1 MRIIFFSFLLIQTA
15 FAQPVKEH
23 GQLKVVGTQLTD
35 ANNKPVIL
43 RGMSF
48 GWHNWWPRFYN
59 KEAVNWLAKDW
70 NCNVVRAAM
79 GIEPDGAYMKDKKGA
94 TEKIEAVIDGAIA
107 AGIYVIVDWHSH
119 NINTKEAKEFFT
131 AIGKKYGKQPNI
143 IYEIFNEPDEE
154 SWNDVKLYSQEV
166 IAAIRAIDPD
176 NIILVGNPHW
186 DQDLHLVADAPL
198 LNQTNIMYT
207 LHFYAAT
214 HKEFL
219 RKRADYALSKGIPIF
234 ISESA
239 GMESSGDGALDEEEW
254 KRWIDW
260 AEAKGISWVTW
271 SIADKDETC
280 SVLKKSASSTGGWKE
295 TDLKES
301 GIKTRQFF
309 KSYNQPVSSTQSSPL
324 VNEHNAQTSLAAI
337 DLLPF
342 GRTAITDNKVELIS
356 SAAHVS
362 FSFEGK
368 ECKLFA
374 SLASWQQHNYL
385 QYEIDGVYQRRLK
398 ISKESPSPIILSA
411 TKNGKHTVKI
421 FKATEAHSGP
431 VFIEKITGNKLKS
444 IAPTPAPLIE
454 FIGNSITCGAAA
466 DASEVPCGT
475 GEYLDQ
481 HNAYHAYGSRVAREL
496 QANFVLSSVSGI
508 GIYRNWNSDGPTMP
522 QVYSKTDF
530 QESSERQWNF
540 KTYTPKIVS
549 IALGTNDF
557 SNGDGKKQRPPFDSA
572 SFVDNYIKF
581 VQQVKTIYPTAQ
593 MVLLSSAMING
604 NNRTLL
610 QNCLTAV
617 KKNVDGLNSSHKP
630 IALYFF
636 KPMKARGCTGHPSV
650 EDHAL
655 LAKELTPFF
664 KKLLRKS

>member
-1 MRIIFFSFLLIQTA
+1 MRNFFLFTLLIV
-15 FAQPVKEH
+15 FATGNAQSVKEH
-23 GQLKVVGTQLTD
+23 GQLQVTGTQLTD
-35 ANNKPVIL
+35 AYNKPVML

-59 KEAVNWLAKDW
+59 KEAVAWLAKDW
-70 NCNVVRAAM
+70 GCNVVRAAM
-79 GIEPDGAYMKDKKGA
+79 GIEPDGGYIKDAKGS
-94 TEKIEAVIDGAIA
+94 TQKIEAVIDGAIA
-107 AGIYVIVDWHSH
+107 SGIYVIIDWHSH
-119 NINTKEAKEFFT
+119 NINTKEAKEFFS
-131 AIGKKYGKQPNI
+131 AMAKKYGKHPNI

-154 SWNDVKLYSQEV
+154 SWDDVKAYSQEV

-186 DQDLHLVADAPL
+186 DQDLHVVADAPL

-239 GMESSGDGALDEEEW
+239 GMEAAGDGALNQEEW
-254 KRWIDW
+254 KRWIEW

-271 SIADKDETC
+271 SISDKDETC
-280 SVLKKSASSTGGWKE
+280 SVLNKSASSTGGWKD

-301 GIKTRQFF
+301 GIKSKQLL
-309 KSYNQPVSSTQSSPL
+309 KSY
-324 VNEHNAQTSLAAI
+324 NAQTSLSAK
-337 DLLPF
+337 DLLPY
-342 GRTAITDNKVELIS
+342 GRTAITDNKLELIS
-356 SAAHVS
+356 SAAHFS
-362 FSFEGK
+362 FSFEGT
-368 ECKLFA
+368 ECLIF
-374 SLASWQQHNYL
+374 SSMASWQNHNYL
-385 QYEIDGVYQRRLK
+385 QYEIDGVYQKRLK
-398 ISKESPSPIILSA
+398 ISKENPSPIILCA
-411 TKNGKHTVKI
+411 KNNGRHTVKI

-431 VFIEKITGNKLKS
+431 IFIEKITGNKLKS
-444 IAPTPAPLIE
+444 IAPSPAPLIE

-481 HNAYHAYGSRVAREL
+481 HSAYYAYGPGVARAL
-496 QANFVLSSVSGI
+496 KVNYVLSSVSGI

-522 QVYSKTDF
+522 QVYRKTDF
-530 QESSERQWNF
+530 QEKSERQWNF
-540 KTYTPKIVS
+540 KTYAPKIVS

-557 SNGDGKKQRPPFDSA
+557 SNGDGKKQRLPFDSPG
-572 SFVDNYIKF
+572 FVTTYIKF
-581 VQQVKTIYPTAQ
+581 VQQVKTIYPAAQ
-593 MVLLSSAMING
+593 IALLSSAMING
-604 NNRTLL
+604 SNRTLL

-617 KKNVDGLNSSHKP
+617 KKSVDGLYPAHKP
-630 IALYFF
+630 VALYFF
-636 KPMKARGCTGHPSV
+636 KPMKARGCSGHPSV
-650 EDHAL
+650 KDHAL

-664 KKLLRKS
+664 NNLLRRN